1 MFVNSKTFQKIG
13 DWYHP
18 FDIELFS
25 NRVQILFR
33 DWCHSSSEGGPN
45 CYLSKKETEQKNTK
59 MLNIIQKVEK
69 THLINIF
76 SNNREKNNG
85 AKESP

>member
-1 MFVNSKTFQKIG
+1 MHNIIQKVEKTHLIHNYSKIAK
-13 DWYHP
+13 
-18 FDIELFS
+18 S
-25 NRVQILFR
+25 
-33 DWCHSSSEGGPN
+33 
-45 CYLSKKETEQKNTK
+45 EQKNTK

-85 AKESP
+85 AKETP